1 MNPLMLSLALT
12 VMLAPLAAHVR
23 RTDRIQ
29 GNALSDS
36 SRSAAASRERRAAQA
51 KRSSK
56 TPFMQSTQAQS
67 DWYYY
72 DGHASPWLAPEW

>member
-1 MNPLMLSLALT
+1 MLSLALT
-12 VMLAPLAAHVR
+12 TMLAPLAAHVR

-36 SRSAAASRERRAAQA
+36 NTSSPAATRECRAAQA

-72 DGHASPWLAPEW
+72 DGHAGPWLAPEW